1 MTASVAKA
9 KGGQS
14 DRLIGE
20 GRVGGRSLAM
30 RRAIARE
37 QAKFLQRYEV
47 TPDRLIR
54 EFSKIAFSNTDDF
67 IAIQDDG
74 SAIVD
79 FSTATREQLASL
91 AAFEAEEYTEG
102 RGKDARLVKRNS
114 QELRQAQSLVRTRQA
129 RAHVA
134 A

>member
-1 MTASVAKA
+1 
-9 KGGQS
+9 
-14 DRLIGE
+14 
-20 GRVGGRSLAM
+20 M

-102 RGKDARLVKRNS
+102 RGKDARLVKRNRFKNYDKLKALS
-114 QELRQAQSLVRTRQA
+114 ELAKLA
-129 RAHVA
+129 RM
-134 A
+134 